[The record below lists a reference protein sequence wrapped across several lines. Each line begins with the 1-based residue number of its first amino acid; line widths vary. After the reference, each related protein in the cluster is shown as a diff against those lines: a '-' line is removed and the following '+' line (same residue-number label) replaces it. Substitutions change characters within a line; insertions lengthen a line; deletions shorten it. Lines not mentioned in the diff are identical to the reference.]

1 VHGFADASLA
11 AYGACIYV
19 RTTNNSGVCTSH
31 LLCAKSKVAPLKVIS
46 LPRLE
51 LCAAVIL
58 VRLYNKVIPKL
69 GIKIQRRYF
78 WSDSSI
84 VLAWVTSP
92 STRWQTFVAHRVRE
106 IHDLSS
112 INEWHHIGTKDNP
125 ADIISRVCSAKE
137 IINSS
142 IWWYGPSWLTNDHTN
157 WPNTV
162 CQLKYTGIPE
172 EKGTQKTAALLAQ
185 PVINE
190 KILSNYSSWNRLLRI
205 FCYCLRFIKIRI
217 KKMKVVGP
225 ILADELKEAEIV
237 IIKIT
242 QASYWS
248 SEINDLNKNGTL
260 TVKSKLHN
268 LQPFLE
274 SGIIRVGGRIKN
286 ARHVEIAQR
295 HPILIPKNST
305 IARLIL
311 LNEHDRLLHAGPQ
324 AMLANSRL
332 KYWIIRGRNIARHVF
347 HQCVKCF

>member
-1 VHGFADASLA
+1 
-11 AYGACIYV
+11 
-19 RTTNNSGVCTSH
+19 
-31 LLCAKSKVAPLKVIS
+31 
-46 LPRLE
+46 
-51 LCAAVIL
+51 
-58 VRLYNKVIPKL
+58 
-69 GIKIQRRYF
+69 
-78 WSDSSI
+78 
-84 VLAWVTSP
+84 
-92 STRWQTFVAHRVRE
+92 VRE